1 MELKKEFIR
10 QIESIISTS
19 KEKAIRS
26 VDTHR
31 VMMYWEIGKEILEE
45 EQEGKDRA
53 VYGDFLIKTLSEAL
67 EP

>member
-53 VYGDFLIKTLSEAL
+53 VYGDFHY
-67 EP
+67 